1 MVKDYKTIIKITD
14 EEKNKIIDNSPKNL
28 PLNPSAQGYSGAEI
42 RKRLYQSTVGED
54 GSLLALL
61 ERLVDV
67 LTTEL
72 NAIETDKADVSY
84 ADSGLSL
91 KADKTYVDSKL
102 GLKTDKTYVDTELD
116 KKVDKTVYEL
126 AINDLE
132 NNKLSVIT
140 FNSEKNTMTVYVDT
154 KANTAKSEA
163 QSYAD
168 TKDASVLLEAKA
180 YTDTKIAD
188 VEVGIDAQDSTTLNQ
203 AKSYTD
209 GKIDSLIANA
219 PATYDTLKEI
229 ADYIASDQTFSQSIL
244 LEIAGLKTDKVAVS
258 VYNSKIASIE
268 SNISNLQSGKVNV
281 ATYDTD
287 KATLEN
293 AIKGTMKKEP
303 ANWSSDNTYKQGAVV
318 WHNGSYYHAKQDV
331 ASGVLLTN
339 STYWEN
345 LNLYANRAGH
355 VDTIE
360 MEPQY
365 ERANLGGTITTGGEY
380 RKMTFVQDVYFGR
393 VNDTTSPDYGK
404 SFIYDGRGKLASE
417 QEVNSAFV
425 ELAELLS
432 ESSGSGSSYNV
443 TINTLMVEGF
453 YDNFYYKVND
463 DATYTTISAPT
474 NDLVIP
480 NVSKIAFYYD
490 NAYSYENTAYV
501 LITGDYTITD
511 GYYHLESPITINF
524 YSSYYVCF
532 VEGTKITLAD
542 KTYKNVEDITY
553 EDELLVWDFDK
564 GEFTTA
570 KPIWI
575 MKQKT
580 ALDYNKLVFSDGSVL
595 KTVGQHR
602 ILNKE
607 QGKFTY
613 PMTNDTPLGTTT
625 FNDKGE
631 FISLVSKEVVKGKV
645 NYYNIITDYHLN
657 LFASTILTSCR
668 LSNLYPIESMKYQKD
683 NRELHKPEIFN
694 EINPKWISRLRL
706 LEQPLDINRDG
717 AVKHDNTLVD
727 YVKRLENTKI

>member
-1 MVKDYKTIIKITD
+1 MAKDYKTIIKITD

-180 YTDTKIAD
+180 YTDT
-188 VEVGIDAQDSTTLNQ
+188 QDSTTLNQ

-268 SNISNLQSGKVNV
+268 SKVTGLQ
-281 ATYDTD
+281 
-287 KATLEN
+287 ATL
-293 AIKGTMKKEP
+293 
-303 ANWSSDNTYKQGAVV
+303 DNKAASN
-318 WHNGSYYHAKQDV
+318 HNHDTSY
-331 ASGVLLTN
+331 
-339 STYWEN
+339 
-345 LNLYANRAGH
+345 
-355 VDTIE
+355 
-360 MEPQY
+360 
-365 ERANLGGTITTGGEY
+365 
-380 RKMTFVQDVYFGR
+380 
-393 VNDTTSPDYGK
+393 
-404 SFIYDGRGKLASE
+404 
-417 QEVNSAFV
+417 
-425 ELAELLS
+425 
-432 ESSGSGSSYNV
+432 
-443 TINTLMVEGF
+443 
-453 YDNFYYKVND
+453 
-463 DATYTTISAPT
+463 
-474 NDLVIP
+474 
-480 NVSKIAFYYD
+480 
-490 NAYSYENTAYV
+490 
-501 LITGDYTITD
+501 
-511 GYYHLESPITINF
+511 
-524 YSSYYVCF
+524 
-532 VEGTKITLAD
+532 AD
-542 KTYKNVEDITY
+542 KEHTHV
-553 EDELLVWDFDK
+553 
-564 GEFTTA
+564 
-570 KPIWI
+570 
-575 MKQKT
+575 
-580 ALDYNKLVFSDGSVL
+580 GSQIYV
-595 KTVGQHR
+595 KS
-602 ILNKE
+602 E
-607 QGKFTY
+607 E
-613 PMTNDTPLGTTT
+613 LGTTL
-625 FNDKGE
+625 NDWATSIE
-631 FISLVSKEVVKGKV
+631 KE
-645 NYYNIITDYHLN
+645 
-657 LFASTILTSCR
+657 
-668 LSNLYPIESMKYQKD
+668 LSDIKQEVED
-683 NRELHKPEIFN
+683 AFN
-694 EINPKWISRLRL
+694 EL
-706 LEQPLDINRDG
+706 
-717 AVKHDNTLVD
+717 ATLMEGV
-727 YVKRLENTKI
+727 

>member
-1 MVKDYKTIIKITD
+1 MAKDYKTIIKITD

-180 YTDTKIAD
+180 YTDTKND
-188 VEVGIDAQDSTTLNQ
+188 RTYIDAQDSTTLNQ

-293 AIKGTMKKEP
+293 AIKGTMKKDP

-380 RKMTFVQDVYFGR
+380 RKMTFVQDVYFRR

-417 QEVNSAFV
+417 QEVNSAFA

-490 NAYSYENTAYV
+490 NAYSHKSPAYV

-511 GYYHLESPITINF
+511 GYYHLESSITINF
-524 YSSYYVCF
+524 YSSYECF

>member
-1 MVKDYKTIIKITD
+1 MAKDYKTIIKITD

-180 YTDTKIAD
+180 YTDT
-188 VEVGIDAQDSTTLNQ
+188 QDSTTLNQ

-380 RKMTFVQDVYFGR
+380 RKMTFVQDVYFRR

-417 QEVNSAFV
+417 QEVNSAFA

-490 NAYSYENTAYV
+490 NAYSHESPAYV

-524 YSSYYVCF
+524 YSSYECF

>member
-1 MVKDYKTIIKITD
+1 MAKDYKTIIKITD

-180 YTDTKIAD
+180 YTDTKND
-188 VEVGIDAQDSTTLNQ
+188 RTYIDAQDSTTLNQ

-268 SNISNLQSGKVNV
+268 SNITTLQSGKADISHNHDTVYADIDHNHPISEV
-281 ATYDTD
+281 TGLQAALDNKAASNHNHDTVYAEIDHNHDTVYADIEHTHVGSQIYVKSEELGTMLNDWATSIENELSDIKQEVED
-287 KATLEN
+287 AFDELATLME
-293 AIKGTMKKEP
+293 
-303 ANWSSDNTYKQGAVV
+303 
-318 WHNGSYYHAKQDV
+318 
-331 ASGVLLTN
+331 GV
-339 STYWEN
+339 
-345 LNLYANRAGH
+345 
-355 VDTIE
+355 
-360 MEPQY
+360 
-365 ERANLGGTITTGGEY
+365 
-380 RKMTFVQDVYFGR
+380 
-393 VNDTTSPDYGK
+393 
-404 SFIYDGRGKLASE
+404 
-417 QEVNSAFV
+417 
-425 ELAELLS
+425 
-432 ESSGSGSSYNV
+432 
-443 TINTLMVEGF
+443 
-453 YDNFYYKVND
+453 
-463 DATYTTISAPT
+463 
-474 NDLVIP
+474 
-480 NVSKIAFYYD
+480 
-490 NAYSYENTAYV
+490 
-501 LITGDYTITD
+501 
-511 GYYHLESPITINF
+511 
-524 YSSYYVCF
+524 
-532 VEGTKITLAD
+532 
-542 KTYKNVEDITY
+542 
-553 EDELLVWDFDK
+553 
-564 GEFTTA
+564 
-570 KPIWI
+570 
-575 MKQKT
+575 
-580 ALDYNKLVFSDGSVL
+580 
-595 KTVGQHR
+595 
-602 ILNKE
+602 
-607 QGKFTY
+607 
-613 PMTNDTPLGTTT
+613 
-625 FNDKGE
+625 
-631 FISLVSKEVVKGKV
+631 
-645 NYYNIITDYHLN
+645 
-657 LFASTILTSCR
+657 
-668 LSNLYPIESMKYQKD
+668 
-683 NRELHKPEIFN
+683 
-694 EINPKWISRLRL
+694 
-706 LEQPLDINRDG
+706 
-717 AVKHDNTLVD
+717 
-727 YVKRLENTKI
+727 

>member
-1 MVKDYKTIIKITD
+1 MAKDYKTIIKITD

-168 TKDASVLLEAKA
+168 TKDASVLLE
-180 YTDTKIAD
+180 
-188 VEVGIDAQDSTTLNQ
+188 

-380 RKMTFVQDVYFGR
+380 RKMTFVQDVYFRR

-490 NAYSYENTAYV
+490 NAYSDKSPAYV

-524 YSSYYVCF
+524 YSSYECF

>member
-1 MVKDYKTIIKITD
+1 MAKDYKTIIKITD

-180 YTDTKIAD
+180 YTDT
-188 VEVGIDAQDSTTLNQ
+188 QDSTTLNQ

-380 RKMTFVQDVYFGR
+380 RKMTFVQDVYFRR

-417 QEVNSAFV
+417 QEVNSAFA

-432 ESSGSGSSYNV
+432 ESSGTPPEPPTPSSYNV

-490 NAYSYENTAYV
+490 NAYMYENTAYV

-524 YSSYYVCF
+524 YSSYECF

>member
-1 MVKDYKTIIKITD
+1 MAKDYKTIIKITD

-180 YTDTKIAD
+180 
-188 VEVGIDAQDSTTLNQ
+188 
-203 AKSYTD
+203 YTD

-380 RKMTFVQDVYFGR
+380 RKMTFVQDVYFRR

-417 QEVNSAFV
+417 QEVNSAFA

-432 ESSGSGSSYNV
+432 ESSGSGSGSGGTPPEPPTPSSYNV

-490 NAYSYENTAYV
+490 NAYMYENTAYV

-524 YSSYYVCF
+524 YSSYECF

>member
-1 MVKDYKTIIKITD
+1 MAKDYKTIIKITD

-380 RKMTFVQDVYFGR
+380 RKMTFVQDVYFRR

-417 QEVNSAFV
+417 QEVNSAFA

-490 NAYSYENTAYV
+490 NAYSHKSPAYV

-524 YSSYYVCF
+524 YSSYECF

>member
-1 MVKDYKTIIKITD
+1 MAKDYKTIIKITD

-91 KADKTYVDSKL
+91 KADKTYVD
-102 GLKTDKTYVDTELD
+102 TELD

-180 YTDTKIAD
+180 YTDT
-188 VEVGIDAQDSTTLNQ
+188 QDSTTLNQ

-293 AIKGTMKKEP
+293 AIKGTMKKDP

-380 RKMTFVQDVYFGR
+380 RKMTFVQDVYFRR

-404 SFIYDGRGKLASE
+404 SFIYDGRGKLASV
-417 QEVNSAFV
+417 QEVNSAFA

-443 TINTLMVEGF
+443 TINTLMVVEGF

-480 NVSKIAFYYD
+480 NVSKIVFYYD
-490 NAYSYENTAYV
+490 NAYSHKSPAYV

-524 YSSYYVCF
+524 YSSYECF